1 MKYPKDRFDEI
12 PPSLDRR
19 GAHRAPRSRG
29 DKIAA
34 WLWGLGAV
42 VVLVVLG
49 LVAMFII
56 DNVVSFDQAASES
69 TPTPTATATEE
80 PPVEQVTPAMDAEIP
95 VTVLN
100 GTDLAG
106 VAGGTGDELAAIGWN
121 VVLRDD
127 ADSEDYQSSTIY
139 YGAAEDEPAALQ
151 LAADLGGGTPT
162 LDPAMTEPGTITII
176 VGYDLAA

>member
-29 DKIAA
+29 DKIAS

-42 VVLVVLG
+42 VVLVALG
-49 LVAMFII
+49 LVAMFAI
-56 DNVVSFDQAASES
+56 DNIVSFDQAGSE
-69 TPTPTATATEE
+69 PTPTATATATEE
-80 PPVEQVTPAMDAEIP
+80 APAPVTPAMDPEIP

-100 GTDLAG
+100 GTYLGG

-121 VVLRDD
+121 VVSRDD
-127 ADSEDYQSSTIY
+127 ADSEDYEQSTIY
-139 YGAAEDEPAALQ
+139 YGAAEDEAAALQ

-162 LDPAMTEPGTITII
+162 LDPAMAEPGTITVLI
-176 VGYDLAA
+176 GFDLAE

>member
-49 LVAMFII
+49 LVAMVVI
-56 DNVVSFDQAASES
+56 DNVVSFDQAE
-69 TPTPTATATEE
+69 PTPTATATAEPTEE
-80 PPVEQVTPAMDAEIP
+80 APEQVAPAMDSEIP

-139 YGAAEDEPAALQ
+139 YGAAEDEAAALQ
-151 LAADLGGGTPT
+151 LAADLGGGAPT

-176 VGYDLAA
+176 IGYDLAA